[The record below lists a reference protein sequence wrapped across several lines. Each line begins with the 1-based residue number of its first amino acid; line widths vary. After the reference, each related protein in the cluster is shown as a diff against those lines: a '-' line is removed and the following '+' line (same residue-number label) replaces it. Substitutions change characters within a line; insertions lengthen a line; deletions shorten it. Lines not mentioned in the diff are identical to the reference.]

1 VIDWTDILYGG
12 ALSAVL
18 AGVVTAVVANERR
31 GLLGLLAGVA
41 ALVGP
46 FLWNSIL
53 RATHANEF
61 FTDAPMKAFPV
72 SWQDTGSGV
81 FALALAAL
89 IFGFGPLAFDPAR
102 RALAFAVVTG
112 LSALVVD
119 VYLY

>member
-1 VIDWTDILYGG
+1 VLDWTDILYGA
-12 ALSAVL
+12 ALSAAL
-18 AGVVTAVVANERR
+18 AAIVTAVVANERR
-31 GLLGLLAGVA
+31 GLLALMAAIG

-53 RATHANEF
+53 RGTHANEF
-61 FTDAPMKAFPV
+61 FTDAPWKAFPV

-89 IFGFGPLAFDPAR
+89 LFGFGPLAFDPAR

-112 LSALVVD
+112 LAAFVVD